1 MKKLRIG
8 IVGCGFIA
16 TDKHMR
22 ALALQSDKVEMVGFC
37 DLIIEKARASAE
49 RFGTP
54 DAIACESYHVLTN
67 DPAIDVIHVCT
78 PNVSHCEITCAAL
91 EAGKHVMCEKPM
103 AVTAAEADRMVAA
116 ARRAGKKL
124 SIGYQNRFR
133 EDAQFV
139 KKAIDEGQLGDIYYG
154 KAIAVRR
161 RGVPT
166 WGVFTDKAKQGGG
179 PLIDIGTHALDLTLW
194 YMNNYEVASVS
205 GSCFYKLGNDPAA
218 TPGNGGAWDTDTYDV
233 EDCAMGYIRMKNGA
247 VITLEA
253 SWILN
258 TIDEGEAICA
268 LSGVKGGSRMYEKS
282 GENGTFYDASLN
294 LTMGD
299 KLVSIRPKIKT
310 TSSFKGKTYDHFDYS
325 CMCEG
330 ESWVD
335 AILND
340 SDPLVLPE
348 QAATVT
354 RILEAIYVSAKTGK
368 EVVFD

>member
-1 MKKLRIG
+1 MKKLRVG
-8 IVGCGFIA
+8 VVGCGFIA
-16 TDKHMR
+16 NDKHLR
-22 ALALQSDKVEMVGFC
+22 ALELQSDRVELVAFC
-37 DLIIEKARASAE
+37 DIIKEKAEKSAK
-49 RFGTP
+49 RYGTP
-54 DAIACESYHVLTN
+54 DAIVCEDYHVLTN
-67 DPAIDVIHVCT
+67 DPTIDVIHVCT

-91 EAGKHVMCEKPM
+91 EGGKHVMCEKPM
-103 AVTAAEADRMVAA
+103 AVTAAEADKMVATA
-116 ARRAGKKL
+116 KRCGKKL

-139 KKAIDEGQLGDIYYG
+139 KKAIEEGELGEIYYG
-154 KAIAVRR
+154 KALAIRR

-205 GSCFYKLGNDPAA
+205 GNTFHKLGNDPAA
-218 TPGNGGAWDTDTYDV
+218 TPGNGGAWNTDTYDV

-247 VITLEA
+247 VIMLEA

-258 TIDEGEAICA
+258 TIDEGEAICC

-282 GENGTFYDASLN
+282 GENGTYYDANLN

-299 KLVSIRPKIKT
+299 QLVTVQPKIKM
-310 TSSFKGKTYDHFDYS
+310 TSDFKGVTYNHFDYS
-325 CMCEG
+325 GMCEG
-330 ESWVD
+330 QSWID
-335 AILND
+335 AIVND
-340 SDPLVLPE
+340 TDPLVLPE

-354 RILEAIYVSAKTGK
+354 RILEAIYISAKTGK